1 MVKKLSKM
9 ALVCLAV
16 LCISST
22 ETTETKKTTTETATE
37 TASITMRPTVRIM
50 FEGIEL
56 IANAGYPFTIYFYYT
71 NTNRFLIFRD
81 DDSNMRIEYPQNG
94 TANTP
99 EENLGEF
106 SDVIT
111 DYDYLVEY
119 TIIAESEGW
128 DRDYA
133 YISYRTRPYVD

>member
-1 MVKKLSKM
+1 M

-37 TASITMRPTVRIM
+37 TASITMRPTIRIM
-50 FEGIEL
+50 FEGMEL
-56 IANAGYPFTIYFYYT
+56 IANAGYPFSIYVYYT
-71 NTNRFLIFRD
+71 NTNRFFIFRD
-81 DDSNMRIEYPQNG
+81 DDSNMRIIDPEHRN
-94 TANTP
+94 NP
-99 EENLGEF
+99 EEHLGEF